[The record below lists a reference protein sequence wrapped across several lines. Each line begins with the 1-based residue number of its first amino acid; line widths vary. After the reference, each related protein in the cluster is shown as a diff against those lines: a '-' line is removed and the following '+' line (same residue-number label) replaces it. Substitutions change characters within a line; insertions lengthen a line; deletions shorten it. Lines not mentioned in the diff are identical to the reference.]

1 MSDLIS
7 TRGHEH
13 IDLNNPSVRSLYEKR
28 TPSIFNTEHKT
39 QSSRYQV
46 FNTMD
51 VVNELARHNYLPT
64 RIIQKYSRK
73 DRANDIYQQH
83 SIRFAHK
90 DVDLLSSNYNEVV
103 LYNSYDSESAML
115 LYPSGWYRQLCSNQ
129 LLSAESLVKIEHFK
143 HNQAIFEDIIKKTI
157 SGIEKTNEQIEKFK
171 NTKLSDSAIF
181 EFCKNAVNNRWEY
194 RANENDFDRDEITN
208 EYVEKAYSN
217 DETIESANKI
227 HRPEDASNMA
237 WQVLN
242 RVQENVLSNKLSIVS
257 IGKSKIPNTRQCKK
271 VTSINDDRKINI
283 ALWENMTELAFN

>member
-103 LYNSYDSESAML
+103 LYNSYDSESAMQI
-115 LYPSGWYRQLCSNQ
+115 YGSGYYRCVCSNS
-129 LLSAESLVKIEHFK
+129 LLSADLLNKIEHFK

-157 SGIEKTNEQIEKFK
+157 SDVEKTNEQIE
-171 NTKLSDSAIF
+171 NTKLSDSEVF

-194 RANENDFDRDEITN
+194 KAYENDFDRDEVTN
-208 EYVEKAYSN
+208 EYLEKAYSN
-217 DETIESANKI
+217 DETIENVNEI
-227 HRPEDASNMA
+227 YRPEDASNMA